1 MSTIEDEVWAPGD
14 AEPLGEPVPGEPR
27 AAGELPEIIPLFTAT
42 IEDLMAHFAGY
53 LLAGL
58 GAFLVSM
65 VIGTVG
71 AGALLVLVFLPTI
84 AGLAL
89 DSEIVATLG
98 PIIGGLAG
106 FMLFLGVSIVLAYP
120 ITASLGRNLKDRI
133 ETGAELGFTAP
144 YNRIAVDLG
153 QVLLL
158 ALVTAAGILVGM
170 LMCYLPALLVGLFL
184 GFALPAMIVHR
195 LSAVEAVKLSVGHVK
210 DHFVW
215 HLGYWG
221 LGLAIM
227 LAGQAVPLIGPV
239 LMIPVYTAYQV
250 RVYMAVFGTGEAPG
264 EALAA

>member
-1 MSTIEDEVWAPGD
+1 MSTIDDEVWAPGD
-14 AEPLGEPVPGEPR
+14 AEPLDQPVPGEPL
-27 AAGELPEIIPLFTAT
+27 AEGELPEVIPLFTAA
-42 IEDLMAHFAGY
+42 IEDLMDHFVGY

-65 VIGTVG
+65 VIGVVG
-71 AGALLVLVFLPTI
+71 AGAMLALVFVPTI
-84 AGLAL
+84 AGVAL
-89 DSEIVATLG
+89 DSEIVAALG
-98 PIIGGLAG
+98 PLVGGVVG
-106 FMLFLGVSIVLAYP
+106 FVLILGLSMLFAYP
-120 ITASLGRNLKDRI
+120 VAASLGRNLKDRI
-133 ETGAELGFTAP
+133 EQGTELGFTSP
-144 YNRIAVDLG
+144 YDRITVDLG

-158 ALVTAAGILVGM
+158 AAVTAAGIIVGM

-184 GFALPAMIVHR
+184 GFALPAVIVHR
-195 LSAVEAVKLSVGHVK
+195 LPAVEAIKLSVGHVK

-239 LMIPVYTAYQV
+239 LMIPLYTAYQV
-250 RVYMAVFGTGEAPG
+250 RVYMAVFGSGEAPG